1 MMENDTYTPVP
12 WEFREMLDDARK
24 EKKDSVIHFFVEENQ
39 IDSVIGEISEV
50 KEIKNEGEFLIMKSG
65 EKVRLDKVITLYGK
79 PGPAYEK
86 YDSFANACLECTG
99 GYDL

>member
-1 MMENDTYTPVP
+1 MANDDNYMPVP

-24 EKKDSVIHFFVEENQ
+24 EKKNSIIHYFKEENQ
-39 IDSVIGEISEV
+39 IDSVSGEIVEV
-50 KEIKNEGEFLIMKSG
+50 REVKNEGEFLIVESG

-79 PGPAYEK
+79 PGPAFEK
-86 YDSFANACLECTG
+86 YDSFANACLDCSG